1 MESDVMGYHLPFSEE
16 ENMDQLEPR
25 AKAIS
30 QCAGQVGGG
39 HTGEGPGRKR
49 RFRGTNLY
57 GAKAR
62 RMSCIK

>member
-1 MESDVMGYHLPFSEE
+1 MGHHLPFSEK

-25 AKAIS
+25 AKTMDS

-57 GAKAR
+57 GAKVW